1 MNERLKMKKTNGKVI
16 KGNSDVDTDQN
27 GQYIRRNDKRL
38 KIENRQITTQN
49 KRLFILES

>member
-16 KGNSDVDTDQN
+16 KGNSDVDTDQH

-38 KIENRQITTQN
+38 KIENRRITTQN
-49 KRLFILES
+49 KRLFIIES